1 MKIINSNE
9 IRPFKATF
17 NGNLASGM
25 GDFSLLNFNFSLL
38 SLVAPIPSA
47 VDGYFGL
54 KGKYSLAN

>member
-1 MKIINSNE
+1 
-9 IRPFKATF
+9 
-17 NGNLASGM
+17 M

-54 KGKYSLAN
+54 NGKYRFD